1 MYCVAV
7 MFKMTE
13 QVGQQISIKFCV
25 KLEHSS
31 VETIRMIQ
39 KAFKDDAMSAAQIKV
54 SHKCSASKTV
64 KNLLKVIHVLEGLQ
78 QAEHLRMLNV

>member
-1 MYCVAV
+1 M
-7 MFKMTE
+7 
-13 QVGQQISIKFCV
+13 KFCV

-31 VETIRMIQ
+31 TETIRMIQ

-64 KNLLKVIHVLEGLQ
+64 KNLLKVNHDQEGLQ
-78 QAEHLRMLNV
+78 RAEHLRMLNMYGLQSTKISD